1 MFVSERDAKERSI
14 HIPNGRAE
22 KRLQAA
28 LMQYYFRQN
37 AKIISDCLRNSHHG
51 GLLRE
56 IQRLHWTSQA
66 GKPLAGWDL

>member
-1 MFVSERDAKERSI
+1 MFVSEQDAREREI

-28 LMQYYFRQN
+28 LIQYYLRQN
-37 AKIISDCLRNSHHG
+37 AKIISDCLRNSRHSD
-51 GLLRE
+51 LLRE

-66 GKPLAGWDL
+66 GKPIAGWDI